1 MRMKKH
7 LFTLPALLA
16 LTALAACGKP
26 GATDNLVASS
36 EVPEA
41 VATETNDASA
51 EEPGNDVAA
60 AAPSISSET
69 QPSKS
74 PVVETAFDP
83 KNATIVIDGQ
93 KIVLKDGLFQ
103 APAAPGS
110 ASLVTTRY
118 LGKDAHGDLTND
130 GKDDLAYFITH
141 DGGGSGLF
149 HYVVVA
155 INGANGYKTTNAFLV
170 GDRIDPQSLRITANR
185 LEVNFM
191 GRAKDEPMAAKPSR
205 PSILLLKV
213 TPGGKLE
220 GLMK

>member
-7 LFTLPALLA
+7 LSTLPALLA

-26 GATDNLVASS
+26 GATDNLAASS
-36 EVPEA
+36 EVPGA
-41 VATETNDASA
+41 PAAETNDASVEA
-51 EEPGNDVAA
+51 PGNDVAA
-60 AAPSISSET
+60 AAPVVPNET
-69 QPSKS
+69 QPPKS
-74 PVVETAFDP
+74 SVVETVFDP
-83 KNATIVIDGQ
+83 RNATIVIDGQ

-110 ASLVTTRY
+110 ASLVTIRY
-118 LGKDAHGDLTND
+118 LGKDARGDLTND
-130 GKDDLAYFITH
+130 GKDDRAYFITH
-141 DGGGSGLF
+141 DGGGSGVF

-170 GDRIDPQSLRITANR
+170 GDRIEPQSLRITANR
-185 LEVNFM
+185 LEVTFL

-205 PSILLLKV
+205 PSVLLLKV